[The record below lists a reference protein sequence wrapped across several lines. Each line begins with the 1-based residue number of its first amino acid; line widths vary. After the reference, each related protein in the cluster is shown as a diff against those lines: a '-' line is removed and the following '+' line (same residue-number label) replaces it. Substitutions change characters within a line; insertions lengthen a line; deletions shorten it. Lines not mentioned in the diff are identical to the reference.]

1 VYDTLK
7 AAMADGIVA
16 ATIYQNQELMGKLSI
31 RMAYEYLCGQNRYC
45 MEQQETVT
53 RIEVNPKVVFRS
65 GVEENAM
72 ANFSAEGQ
80 LSLPAYR
87 G

>member
-1 VYDTLK
+1 
-7 AAMADGIVA
+7 
-16 ATIYQNQELMGKLSI
+16 
-31 RMAYEYLCGQNRYC
+31 